1 MTESLNDKYL
11 GLPALIGADRSDC
24 FRHLIERVMAKTKGW
39 KEKLLSMGGKEVL
52 IKSIAQAVPNYAMM
66 VFLLPKNICKGI
78 TDVISQFW
86 WGDDENHRR
95 MHWKAWWKLC
105 IPKGKGGMG
114 FRDLHCFNTAML
126 AKQIWRLLSEPNS
139 LCARVLRSKYY
150 PDGKLLQARMKSG
163 SSFTW
168 QSVLAGLECFKR
180 GYIWR
185 VGDGSQINIWKDNWI
200 PTSHNL
206 RVISP
211 RGRNLVTTVDE
222 LINPIDG
229 QWDVQLINDIFWPID
244 AHRIL
249 QIPIANGRE
258 DLVAWHHNR
267 NGIFSVR
274 SAYHCQW
281 KHKFGSNIPSQ

>member
-105 IPKGKGGMG
+105 IPKGKGAWDSGTS
-114 FRDLHCFNTAML
+114 TASTRRCWL
-126 AKQIWRLLSEPNS
+126 N
-139 LCARVLRSKYY
+139 
-150 PDGKLLQARMKSG
+150 
-163 SSFTW
+163 
-168 QSVLAGLECFKR
+168 
-180 GYIWR
+180 
-185 VGDGSQINIWKDNWI
+185 
-200 PTSHNL
+200 
-206 RVISP
+206 
-211 RGRNLVTTVDE
+211 
-222 LINPIDG
+222 
-229 QWDVQLINDIFWPID
+229 
-244 AHRIL
+244 
-249 QIPIANGRE
+249 
-258 DLVAWHHNR
+258 
-267 NGIFSVR
+267 
-274 SAYHCQW
+274 
-281 KHKFGSNIPSQ
+281 KFGDYYQNRIHCVREC